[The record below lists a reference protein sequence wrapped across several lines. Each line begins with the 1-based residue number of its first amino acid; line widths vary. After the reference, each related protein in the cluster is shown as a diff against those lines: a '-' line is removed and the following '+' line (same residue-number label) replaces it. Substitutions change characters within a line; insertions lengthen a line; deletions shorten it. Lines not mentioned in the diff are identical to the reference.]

1 MIFTQL
7 VLSNTGGFVPKRASG
22 ENYIPLHGANYFV
35 EKVDDKLMASNS
47 MKSKRICAILSK
59 FIL

>member
-1 MIFTQL
+1 M
-7 VLSNTGGFVPKRASG
+7 PKRASG

-47 MKSKRICAILSK
+47 MKSKFVIPLIRFANK
-59 FIL
+59 